1 MSYRSIPLKIIQ
13 MRETV
18 MEGTIEI
25 LRARIVEL
33 ETLLKLKD
41 RQLAVIWDVLG
52 RNQRL
57 FTMANEALARYSRHG

>member
-1 MSYRSIPLKIIQ
+1 
-13 MRETV
+13 